1 MIEKTWKAIIADGRG
16 ESTDITREQV
26 ECYLEE
32 VRAAVKSRRYRL
44 DRNSKR
50 IDNNALFDNFVIS
63 ESDVEKIICSLTSDD
78 FSDILPNEH
87 PVFEYERLYVFGKRV
102 KLLERFGSGE
112 EVVDLYIKF
121 NKLENQFLIVI
132 SFHKQKY
139 PLEYY
144 FL

>member
-1 MIEKTWKAIIADGRG
+1 M
-16 ESTDITREQV
+16 
-26 ECYLEE
+26 EE

-87 PVFEYERLYVFGKRV
+87 PGFEYERLYVFGKRV